1 MAMPVVIE
9 FETISGIKDR
19 ISLPVE
25 VWQNNVSLKAR
36 IPSKELLARVTID
49 PDKVFPDFD
58 EENNNWSSEQ
68 LKK

>member
-1 MAMPVVIE
+1 
-9 FETISGIKDR
+9 
-19 ISLPVE
+19 VE
-25 VWQNNVSLKAR
+25 VWQNNVSIKAR